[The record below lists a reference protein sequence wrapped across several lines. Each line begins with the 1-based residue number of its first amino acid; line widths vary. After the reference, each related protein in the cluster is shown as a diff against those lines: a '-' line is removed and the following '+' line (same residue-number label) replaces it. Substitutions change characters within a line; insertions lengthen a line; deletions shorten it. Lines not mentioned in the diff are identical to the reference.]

1 MAKFHFQF
9 WRQRYAL
16 NLNPGFTLVW
26 AVVFALF
33 CYLGAWQ
40 IQRYHFKQELVRS
53 YEQNKSRAPL
63 PFSQIKSE
71 KDITPFQRVAVSGHY
86 INELTLLLQNRPYKE
101 QMGFEVITPLKIGDD
116 KLLLLV
122 DRGWVPGTLTDSLTP
137 PAITTVVDEQQING
151 EIKLLNERQFILGK
165 NILNA
170 TQTPLLMQKMDVKEL
185 ENVTQQKFHP
195 YLLRLSANAPNGFIR
210 DWVITAVQP
219 ERHLGYAV
227 QWFAMALTLLIAC
240 FCFCC
245 KKLEGLDDA
254 KPN

>member
-1 MAKFHFQF
+1 MAKLHFQF

-16 NLNPGFTLVW
+16 NFNPGFMLIW
-26 AVVFALF
+26 AVVFGLF

-53 YEQNKSRAPL
+53 YQQNKISAPL
-63 PFSQIKSE
+63 PFSQLKSE
-71 KDITPFQRVAVSGHY
+71 KDISPFQRVAVSGHY
-86 INELTLLLQNRPYKE
+86 INELTVLLQNRPYKE
-101 QMGFEVITPLKIGDD
+101 RMGFEVITPLKIGDD

-122 DRGWVPGTLTDSLTP
+122 DRGWVAGDQTP
-137 PAITTVVDEQQING
+137 PAVKAVVDEQQISG
-151 EIKLLNERQFILGK
+151 EIKLLNEHQFILGK

-170 TQTPLLMQKMDVKEL
+170 SDSPLLMQKMDVKEL
-185 ENVTQQKFHP
+185 ENVTHLAFYP
-195 YLLRLSANAPNGFIR
+195 YLLRLSANEPNGFIR
-210 DWVITAVQP
+210 DWIITAVQP